1 MPKSA
6 PRPAK
11 QVESPDAFYPPLPT
25 DREGQVQQLVADAE
39 RLIHERIRNGTASP
53 TETVAVMRLG
63 SEIERVNVERIK
75 AHTEYLV
82 AQREKAA
89 AETVK
94 DELFS
99 RAIEAMT
106 VYQGRADEQ

>member
-6 PRPAK
+6 QRIPNSDAATDAVYPA
-11 QVESPDAFYPPLPT
+11 LPS
-25 DREGQVQQLVADAE
+25 DREGQIQQLVADAE
-39 RLIHERIRNGTASP
+39 KLIHERIRAGSASP

-63 SEIERVNVERIK
+63 SELERVNVERIK

-94 DELFS
+94 DELFTK
-99 RAIEAMT
+99 AIEAMS
-106 VYQGRADEQ
+106 VYQGRSSD